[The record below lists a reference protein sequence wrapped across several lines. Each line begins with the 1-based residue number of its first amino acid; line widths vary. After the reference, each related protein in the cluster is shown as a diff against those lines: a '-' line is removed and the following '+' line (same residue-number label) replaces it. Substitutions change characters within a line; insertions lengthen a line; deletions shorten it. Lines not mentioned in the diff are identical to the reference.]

1 MSPCSISK
9 AICGCAAVA
18 LRRLAILGTDSKL
31 PILDACLRPIRPRQT
46 EREKSV
52 VSEIQNPQFA

>member
-1 MSPCSISK
+1 
-9 AICGCAAVA
+9 VA

>member
-1 MSPCSISK
+1 LLYQQ
-9 AICGCAAVA
+9 GH
-18 LRRLAILGTDSKL
+18 LRLCRSGFATFSQLLDTDSKL